1 MATRP
6 SPSSSAPARSSATA
20 GKWMVGAEVSEMWAW
35 GDFNALGDELNEL
48 RAGFFFTFNY

>member
-1 MATRP
+1 
-6 SPSSSAPARSSATA
+6 
-20 GKWMVGAEVSEMWAW
+20 MVGAEVSEMWAW